1 MEPLACIVCGGT
13 KRSPLYNK
21 NQWKL
26 YKCDHCALG
35 VLDPQPSAEQ
45 LQNLYTKEYFESHY
59 QENLLLNSAQLR
71 HRLKQENHRIR
82 LFRKFKKT
90 GSILDIGCGR
100 GYFLLACCRQG
111 YSVQGTDISDA
122 AAAHVRSEFGIPVCV
137 GALKS
142 MELAEASFDVIT
154 MWHSLEH
161 TADPNLYIKTAHK
174 WLKNDGVLVVDVP
187 NYEGYDA
194 RKFWKK
200 WAHWDL
206 PFHFYHFTPG
216 SIVFLLEKHGFKV
229 IKKKQYLSEYVKMNL
244 EKRAMPGFLARIIA
258 RFYSGSSIA
267 IVAKKTKDE

>member
-1 MEPLACIVCGGT
+1 METFACIVCGGT

-21 NQWKL
+21 NQWRL
-26 YKCDHCALG
+26 YKCDQCSLG
-35 VLDPQPSAEQ
+35 VLDPQPSTEQ

-82 LFRKFKKT
+82 FFRKFKKA

-100 GYFLLACCRQG
+100 GYFLLACSRKAYC
-111 YSVQGTDISDA
+111 VQGTDISDA

-137 GALKS
+137 GELKS
-142 MELAEASFDVIT
+142 IELAKASFDVIT

-161 TADPNLYIKTAHK
+161 TADPNLYIRTAHE
-174 WLKNDGVLVVDVP
+174 WLKSDGILVVDVP

-194 RKFWKK
+194 RKFWDK
-200 WAHWDL
+200 WEHWDL

-216 SIVFLLEKHGFKV
+216 SIIFLLEKHGFKV
-229 IKKKQYLSEYVKMNL
+229 IKKKKYLSEYVKMNL
-244 EKRAMPGFLARIIA
+244 ENRAIPSFLARIIA

-267 IVAKKTKDE
+267 IVAIKFKDE